1 MVYIFTLSTICVRA
15 LVKLFWSCSWV

>member
-1 MVYIFTLSTICVRA
+1 MVYLLTLSTICVRA